1 MGRNTVFMNQKI
13 QGKDVSSSQIDLQ
26 ILCKCRQHV
35 SKIRMER
42 KGNYNSQTIL
52 EKEQNWR
59 IHITVF

>member
-1 MGRNTVFMNQKI
+1 MNQKI

-35 SKIRMER
+35 FKIRMER

-59 IHITVF
+59 IHFTLF